1 MLPAPVSYPYSTPT
15 MTTHSTHIARSLQG
29 WIAAVFLFTVVD
41 IAAAASTATTAV
53 PSRAEDIRMLETVLN
68 EQGAYDSAKVAEIRT
83 LEGAFGELRG
93 DNREATGE
101 EFVQAKAL
109 FDAYKSYNYARSK
122 HYADLLAEIAA
133 RSGDLRQQYEAQYC
147 QLFALLS
154 AGLFKEGYDL
164 QQRMIVP
171 EKDSLAWAEYHIL
184 SARLMLDMAV
194 YAGEGYSYDYGLAY
208 KRHYEQ
214 ALERLT
220 PRDTFLYYSCT
231 ASLAEQDAQWD
242 DALTFYRMSL
252 QDSRETLHD
261 SAVTYSSMAFVYSQL
276 GNREAMLHYNALSAA
291 ADIRSCTK
299 ETVALRR
306 VAQTLY
312 EDGEVSTAARFIR
325 KAEEDAQFYGAR
337 HREMEL
343 MQILPIIETENE
355 KLLQVKTHRI
365 WGLTIISLLLLI
377 GMVGA
382 LFLVQKYL
390 RQAKAANRT
399 IQEMNRNLLVA
410 NRLKEEY
417 IGTMLSS
424 QSLYIGEVERYQ
436 QKVIQCVN
444 KKRWDDLL
452 TIPKSVDARRKRTE
466 FYKQFDEMV
475 LHIFPSFVQDFNAL
489 LRPDEQIV
497 LKKGE
502 LLNTE
507 LRIFALLRLGITH
520 NEVIADVLDYSLT
533 TIYTYKTKVKS
544 RSDFSN
550 EEFQA
555 GLMAIPSFVP

>member
-1 MLPAPVSYPYSTPT
+1 
-15 MTTHSTHIARSLQG
+15 
-29 WIAAVFLFTVVD
+29 
-41 IAAAASTATTAV
+41 
-53 PSRAEDIRMLETVLN
+53 MLEAVLA
-68 EQGAYDSAKVAEIRT
+68 EQGAYDSAKVTEIRT
-83 LEGAFGELRG
+83 LEEAFGEHRG
-93 DNREATGE
+93 DNKEASGK
-101 EFVQAKAL
+101 EFAQAKAL
-109 FDAYKSYNYARSK
+109 FDAYKSYNYAHSK

-133 RSGDLRQQYEAQYC
+133 QSSDRRQQYEAQYC

-164 QQRMIVP
+164 QQRMTVP
-171 EKDSLAWAEYHIL
+171 VEDSLAWAEYHIL

-194 YAGEGYSYDYGLAY
+194 YAGEGYSDDYGMAY

-242 DALTFYRMSL
+242 AALAYYRISL

-261 SAVTYSSMAFVYSQL
+261 SAVTYSSMAFVYSQM
-276 GNREAMLHYNALSAA
+276 GNREAMFHYNALSAA

-355 KLLQVKTHRI
+355 KLLQTKTHRI
-365 WGLTIISLLLLI
+365 WGLTITSLLLLI

-436 QKVIQCVN
+436 QKVIQCLN

-452 TIPKSVDARRKRTE
+452 TIPKSVDARCKRTE

-489 LRPDEQIV
+489 LRPNEQIV

-544 RSDFSN
+544 RSDLSN

-555 GLMAIPSFVP
+555 RLMAIPSFAP

>member
-1 MLPAPVSYPYSTPT
+1 

-41 IAAAASTATTAV
+41 IAAAASTATTAI

-83 LEGAFGELRG
+83 LERAFGELMG

-555 GLMAIPSFVP
+555 GLMAIPSFAP

>member
-1 MLPAPVSYPYSTPT
+1 M
-15 MTTHSTHIARSLQG
+15 
-29 WIAAVFLFTVVD
+29 FLFTVVD
-41 IAAAASTATTAV
+41 IAAAASTATTAI

-83 LEGAFGELRG
+83 LEETFGEQG
-93 DNREATGE
+93 EATGE

-555 GLMAIPSFVP
+555 GLMAIPSFAP